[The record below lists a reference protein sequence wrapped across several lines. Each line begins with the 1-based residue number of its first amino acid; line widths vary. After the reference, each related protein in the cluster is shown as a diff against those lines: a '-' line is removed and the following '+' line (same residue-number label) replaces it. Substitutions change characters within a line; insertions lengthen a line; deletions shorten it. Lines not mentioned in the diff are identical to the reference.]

1 MTTKLFGKSLIA
13 ASVAAAALFCNV
25 DLSTTPAVSFTSSA
39 QAWVGA
45 PATPRS
51 FAGVARRTTRRTVAA
66 GVAVGATAA
75 TVGAATAVAVGT
87 TRATVA
93 AGNCVRVVGPYG
105 RAAVVCR

>member
-1 MTTKLFGKSLIA
+1 MKAKLIGKSLVA
-13 ASVAAAALFCNV
+13 ASVAVTALFCSV
-25 DLSTTPAVSFTSSA
+25 DLSTTPSLSFTSSA

-51 FAGVARRTTRRTVAA
+51 FAGVARRTTRRSVAA

-75 TVGAATAVAVGT
+75 TVGAVTYG
-87 TRATVA
+87 A
-93 AGNCVRVVGPYG
+93 AAAASNCVRVVGPYG